1 MRLSK
6 PEFYLMN
13 NPVRRYIQKHV
24 ELELMKKHLAKQGID
39 LMGKTILDAGCGSG
53 YSTGL
58 ILKEFSPSKLVAF
71 DFMPEQ
77 IELAKKRK
85 LPVDFFVGDVTQ
97 MELESGAFDAVF
109 IFGILHHVPGWK
121 KGLKEVAR
129 VLKPDGVFL
138 VEEVSTGKAFFD
150 IANFFGFK
158 HPEEARFSWPEF
170 EDGIKSAGLNILEK
184 KQIILK
190 GTKSYLCKKV

>member
-6 PEFYLMN
+6 PEFLAMN
-13 NPVRRYIQKHV
+13 NPVRRYVQKHV
-24 ELELMKKHLAKQGID
+24 ELQLMKKHLAKQRID
-39 LMGKTILDAGCGSG
+39 LFGKAILDAGCGSG
-53 YSTGL
+53 YSTEL
-58 ILKEFSPSKLVAF
+58 LLTEYSPSRLVAF

-77 IELAKKRK
+77 IEIAKKRK

-97 MELESGAFDAVF
+97 MELESGSFDAVF
-109 IFGILHHVPGWK
+109 IFGILHHVPSWK

-138 VEEVSTGKAFFD
+138 VEEVSTSKAFFD

-158 HPEEARFSWPEF
+158 HPEEARFTWPEF
-170 EDGIKSAGLNILEK
+170 EEGIESAGLKILEK
-184 KQIILK
+184 KQIIIK
-190 GTKSYLCKKV
+190 GTKSYLCQKI